1 MGSKVNNGHIVKS
14 EYVDIQASF
23 LQVLRS

>member
-1 MGSKVNNGHIVKS
+1 MGSKVNNEHIAKS
-14 EYVDIQASF
+14 EYVDIQASS